1 MSKQYWIHQTSVFVI
16 TSNRLIFRAHFYKT
30 SVCFHKLWTFL
41 QFLGFL
47 QLSAS
52 VTVFLK
58 VKLKGWFVAG
68 WPLLPSAL
76 LWSLAQARGSG
87 AAGRG
92 QGGEC
97 WLVCRRPRSGNRN
110 DPPSKPLSQST
121 RQACALEAPPP
132 AAASNPRTAILR
144 PGGVLISCKETETKR
159 FAEM

>member
-16 TSNRLIFRAHFYKT
+16 TSNRLIFQAHFYKT

-47 QLSAS
+47 QLSGS

-92 QGGEC
+92 
-97 WLVCRRPRSGNRN
+97 
-110 DPPSKPLSQST
+110 
-121 RQACALEAPPP
+121 
-132 AAASNPRTAILR
+132 
-144 PGGVLISCKETETKR
+144 PGGRGQMLAGLQTPRVWEQKR
-159 FAEM
+159 STVKDPVTVHKAGLCPGGHPPQIPALLS